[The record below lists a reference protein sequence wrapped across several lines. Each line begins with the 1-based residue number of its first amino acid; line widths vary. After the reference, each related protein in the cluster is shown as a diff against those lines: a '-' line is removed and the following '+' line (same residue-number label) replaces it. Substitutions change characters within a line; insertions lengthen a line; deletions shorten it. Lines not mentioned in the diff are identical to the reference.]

1 PFVLLKHWGE
11 LFLKTS
17 ISVSLLLRL
26 LGFFRLIVS
35 ITELTPREQNL
46 NLNKSL
52 KKPKSSLSS
61 RPLAP
66 RQASRGRVTATRD
79 LQAHGARAHHQRLP
93 PASPSRALSETPIAN
108 SSSTAGGSSMPSGSV
123 CSNIQAGTMNL
134 LPVRSD

>member
-1 PFVLLKHWGE
+1 

-66 RQASRGRVTATRD
+66 RQASRGRATATRD

-93 PASPSRALSETPIAN
+93 PPAPWGALSGTPIAN
-108 SSSTAGGSSMPSGSV
+108 SWGTAGGWSMPRGGF

-134 LPVRSD
+134 LPARSD